1 MGYDGLHR
9 IDSSDIYSYAFSPL
23 DQSGVGIRFSHFT
36 HPLLLADGCSVNC
49 DVNHTMSLGM
59 LVESR
64 VNLSLVT
71 IID

>member
-1 MGYDGLHR
+1 MMDCIALIPVIFTAMH
-9 IDSSDIYSYAFSPL
+9 FSPL